1 MMSEDGHPGPQIC
14 ASALYIAAWA
24 IWAVFCIVNID
35 NQHAVLT
42 ASAPGVAALIVMVVG
57 VIMTPIWVVHVL
69 FTLAL
74 RRLFR
79 PRWSMTALA
88 GATGAAGLVALRLTR
103 GMNNEVFDAVAL
115 TAAAALCSC
124 IADLAHGAKSIA
136 ADYVQEDAQTALM
149 SEEFK
154 ENT

>member
-1 MMSEDGHPGPQIC
+1 MSEDGHPGPQIC

-124 IADLAHGAKSIA
+124 IADLAHGAKSVA
-136 ADYVQEDAQTALM
+136 ADYVQEDAHTALM

>member
-1 MMSEDGHPGPQIC
+1 MAEGAHPGPNIC

-57 VIMTPIWVVHVL
+57 VIMTPIWVMHVL
-69 FTLAL
+69 CTIAL

-79 PRWSMTALA
+79 GRWIMTALA
-88 GATGAAGLVALRLTR
+88 AATGAAGLVALLLVRV
-103 GMNNEVFDAVAL
+103 MDDEIFNAVAL
-115 TAAAALCSC
+115 TAAEALCSG
-124 IADLAHGAKSIA
+124 IADIAHGIAKHTNA
-136 ADYVQEDAQTALM
+136 AQDEAAASLMDA
-149 SEEFK
+149 EGDDEV
-154 ENT
+154 